1 MNATI
6 TSGYARLDRIVPDW
20 SNARI
25 VIVAGRPALGKTAF
39 VVSLARNFAIDQR
52 MQIAFFSMKES
63 ERVLKNRFMS
73 NICEL
78 DISKIN
84 DNTLNEEEKAKYKM
98 GLEKFNDCPIFIEG
112 SSRMSVS
119 DFSSKARHA
128 VFDLGARMIFVDY
141 LQLMNCG
148 KEIVSKRRKEISSIT
163 HSIRD
168 VAEELD
174 VPIFVNIY
182 LPHRK
187 RYSRNVPCMADI
199 ERVGNIERESD
210 VILLLHRPEFYGFAG
225 DMPKNKG
232 IAEIIVIKNI
242 YGKKGSF
249 LLGFIPEFSRFY
261 NLV

>member
-1 MNATI
+1 MNVTI
-6 TSGYARLDRIVPDW
+6 ISGYTKLDKYVPNW
-20 SNARI
+20 SKTRT

-39 VVSLARNFAIDQR
+39 MVSLARSIAIDQN
-52 MQIAFFSMKES
+52 IPLALFSMEES
-63 ERVLKNRFMS
+63 EKKLKCRFIS

-78 DISKIN
+78 DYGKIN
-84 DNTLNEEEKAKYKM
+84 NNTLNEEEKAIYKI
-98 GLEKFNDCPIFIEG
+98 GLEKFNDSPVIIED
-112 SSRMSVS
+112 SPRLSVS
-119 DFSSKARHA
+119 DFSSKAKHA
-128 VFDLGARMIFVDY
+128 VYDLGAKIIFVDY
-141 LQLMNCG
+141 LQLLNSG
-148 KEIVSKRRKEISSIT
+148 QDLISERKEASSIM
-163 HSIRD
+163 HSIRE

-174 VPIFVNIY
+174 VPIIVNTY
-182 LPHRK
+182 LPDRK
-187 RYSRNVPCMADI
+187 RYSRIVPCLADI
-199 ERVGNIERESD
+199 ERVGNIGRESD

>member
-1 MNATI
+1 MNATM
-6 TSGYARLDRIVPDW
+6 TFGYTKLDKYVPNWSKARV
-20 SNARI
+20 

-39 VVSLARNFAIDQR
+39 AVSLASNIAIDQK
-52 MQIAFFSMKES
+52 MQIAFFSMEES
-63 ERVLKNRFMS
+63 ERELKSRFMS

-78 DISKIN
+78 DNRKIN
-84 DNTLNEEEKAKYKM
+84 DNTLNEEEKAKYKK
-98 GLEKFNDCPIFIEG
+98 GLKKFNDSPILIKA
-112 SSRMSVS
+112 SSGLSVS
-119 DFSSKARHA
+119 DFSSK
-128 VFDLGARMIFVDY
+128 
-141 LQLMNCG
+141 
-148 KEIVSKRRKEISSIT
+148 
-163 HSIRD
+163 
-168 VAEELD
+168 
-174 VPIFVNIY
+174 VNTY

-199 ERVGNIERESD
+199 ERVDNIGRESD

>member
-1 MNATI
+1 M
-6 TSGYARLDRIVPDW
+6 
-20 SNARI
+20 
-25 VIVAGRPALGKTAF
+25 
-39 VVSLARNFAIDQR
+39 
-52 MQIAFFSMKES
+52 
-63 ERVLKNRFMS
+63 
-73 NICEL
+73 
-78 DISKIN
+78 
-84 DNTLNEEEKAKYKM
+84 NEEEKAKYKK
-98 GLEKFNDCPIFIEG
+98 GLKKFNDSPILIKA
-112 SSRMSVS
+112 SSGLSVS
-119 DFSSKARHA
+119 DFSSKARRA
-128 VFDLGARMIFVDY
+128 VFDLGAKLIFVDY
-141 LQLMNCG
+141 LQLMNNG
-148 KEIVSKRRKEISSIT
+148 QENISKQKEVSTIM
-163 HSIRD
+163 HSIRK

-174 VPIFVNIY
+174 VPIIVNTY

-199 ERVGNIERESD
+199 ERVGNIGRESD

>member
-1 MNATI
+1 MNATM
-6 TSGYARLDRIVPDW
+6 TFGYTKLDKYVPNWSKARV
-20 SNARI
+20 

-39 VVSLARNFAIDQR
+39 AVSLASNIAIDQK
-52 MQIAFFSMKES
+52 MQIAFFSMEES
-63 ERVLKNRFMS
+63 ERELKSRFMS

-78 DISKIN
+78 DNRKIN
-84 DNTLNEEEKAKYKM
+84 DNTLNEEEKAKYKK
-98 GLEKFNDCPIFIEG
+98 GLKKFNDSPILIKA
-112 SSRMSVS
+112 SSGLSVS
-119 DFSSKARHA
+119 DFSSKARRA
-128 VFDLGARMIFVDY
+128 VFDLGAKLIFVDY
-141 LQLMNCG
+141 LQLMNNG
-148 KEIVSKRRKEISSIT
+148 QENISKQKEVSTIM
-163 HSIRD
+163 HSIRK

-174 VPIFVNIY
+174 VPIIVNTY

-199 ERVGNIERESD
+199 ERVGNIGRESD

>member
-1 MNATI
+1 MNATM
-6 TSGYARLDRIVPDW
+6 TFGYTKLDKYVPNWSKARV
-20 SNARI
+20 

-39 VVSLARNFAIDQR
+39 AVSLASNIAIDQK
-52 MQIAFFSMKES
+52 MQSAFFSMEES
-63 ERVLKNRFMS
+63 ERELKSRFMS

-78 DISKIN
+78 DNRKIN
-84 DNTLNEEEKAKYKM
+84 DNTLNEEEKAKYKK
-98 GLEKFNDCPIFIEG
+98 GLKKFNDSPILIKA
-112 SSRMSVS
+112 SSGLSVS
-119 DFSSKARHA
+119 DFSSK
-128 VFDLGARMIFVDY
+128 
-141 LQLMNCG
+141 
-148 KEIVSKRRKEISSIT
+148 
-163 HSIRD
+163 
-168 VAEELD
+168 
-174 VPIFVNIY
+174 VNTY

-199 ERVGNIERESD
+199 ERVGNIGRESD